1 MALPNLTRDQAV
13 ERAALITVDSYQIIL
28 DVTDGNGAP
37 GERTF
42 RSTTTVV
49 FDALPGAD
57 TVIDISAH
65 TVRRASL
72 NDQDLDV
79 SGYDEAAGIPLRGL
93 AQRNVVVVDA
103 DCHYSNTG
111 EGLHR
116 FVDPVDGETYLYSQF
131 ETADAKRMFACF
143 DQPDLK
149 ATFDVRVTAPAHW
162 KVISNGAPLAAA
174 NGVHTFATTPR
185 MSTYLVALIAGPYAA
200 WTDTYID
207 DHGEIPLGI
216 YCRASLA
223 EYMDAERLF
232 TQTKQG
238 FGFYHKHFGL
248 PYAFGKY
255 DQLFVPEFN
264 AGAMENA
271 GAVTFLEDY
280 VFRSKV
286 TRASYERRAETVL
299 HEMAHMWF
307 GDLVTMTWWDDLWL
321 NESFATFASV
331 LCQSEATE
339 FTEAWTTFATVE
351 KSWAYRQDQLP
362 STRVTA
368 PAHWKVISNGAP
380 LAAANGVHT
389 FATTPRMSTYL
400 VALIAGPYAAWTDTY
415 IDDHGE
421 IPLGIYCRASLAE
434 YMDAERLFTQTKQGF
449 GFYHKH
455 FGLPYAFGKYDQLFV
470 PEFNAGAMENAGAVT
485 FLEDYVFRSKV
496 TRASYERRAE
506 TVLHEMAH
514 MWFGDLVTMTWWDDL
529 WLNESFATF
538 ASVLCQSE
546 ATEFT
551 EAWTTFATV
560 EKSWAYRQDQ
570 LPSTHPIAADI
581 PDLAAVEVNF
591 DGITYAKGASVL
603 KQLVAYVGLERFLA
617 GLRDYFRTHAFG
629 NASFDD
635 LLAAL
640 EKASGRDLSN
650 WGEQWLKTT
659 GLNTLRPDFEVDAE
673 GRFTRFAVTQS
684 GAAPGAGE
692 TRVHRLAV
700 GIYDDDGSKS
710 SGKLVRVHREE
721 LDVSGPITNVPALVG
736 VSRGKL
742 ILVNDDDLTYCSLRL
757 DERSLQT
764 ALDRIADIA
773 EPLPRTLV
781 WSAAWE
787 MTREAELRARDFV
800 SLVSGGV
807 HAETEVGVAQ
817 RLLLQAQTALGCY
830 AEPGWARERGWP
842 QFADRLLELAREAEP
857 GSDHQLAYINSLCSS
872 VLSPRH
878 VQTLGAL
885 LEGEPAACG
894 LAGLAVDTD
903 LRWRIV
909 TALATAGAIDADG
922 PETPRID
929 AEVQRDPTA
938 AGKRHAAQARAAR
951 PQFVVKDEAF
961 TTVVEDDTLAN
972 ATGRAMIA
980 GIAAPGQGELLK
992 PFARRY
998 FQAIPGVWARR
1009 SSEVAQSVV
1018 IGLYPHWDIS
1028 EQGITAAEEFLS
1040 DPEVPPA
1047 LRRLVLEGQAAV
1059 QRSLRARNFDA
1070 DG

>member
-13 ERAALITVDSYQIIL
+13 ERAALITVDSYQIDL
-28 DVTDGNGAP
+28 DITDGNGAP

-42 RSTTTVV
+42 RSTTTVE
-49 FDALPGAD
+49 FDALAGGD
-57 TVIDISAH
+57 TVIDIAAE
-65 TVRRASL
+65 TVRSASL
-72 NDQDLDV
+72 NGHELDV
-79 SGYDEAAGIPLRGL
+79 SGYDESIGIPLRGL
-93 AQRNVVVVDA
+93 ADHNVLVVDA
-103 DCHYSNTG
+103 DCRYSNTG

-116 FVDPVDGETYLYSQF
+116 FVDPVDDETYLYSQF

-149 ATFDVRVTAPAHW
+149 ATFDIRVTAPRHW
-162 KVISNGAPLAAA
+162 RVVSNGACTSVTENGASAA
-174 NGVHTFATTPR
+174 HTFATTPR
-185 MSTYLVALIAGPYAA
+185 MSTYLVALVAGPYAVWGDA
-200 WTDTYID
+200 YTDE
-207 DHGEIPLGI
+207 HGDIPLGI

-223 EYMDAERLF
+223 QHMDAERLF
-232 TQTKQG
+232 SQTKQG

-339 FTEAWTTFATVE
+339 F
-351 KSWAYRQDQLP
+351 K
-362 STRVTA
+362 
-368 PAHWKVISNGAP
+368 
-380 LAAANGVHT
+380 
-389 FATTPRMSTYL
+389 
-400 VALIAGPYAAWTDTY
+400 
-415 IDDHGE
+415 
-421 IPLGIYCRASLAE
+421 
-434 YMDAERLFTQTKQGF
+434 
-449 GFYHKH
+449 
-455 FGLPYAFGKYDQLFV
+455 
-470 PEFNAGAMENAGAVT
+470 
-485 FLEDYVFRSKV
+485 
-496 TRASYERRAE
+496 
-506 TVLHEMAH
+506 
-514 MWFGDLVTMTWWDDL
+514 
-529 WLNESFATF
+529 
-538 ASVLCQSE
+538 
-546 ATEFT
+546 

-570 LPSTHPIAADI
+570 LPSTHPIAAEI

-603 KQLVAYVGLERFLA
+603 KQLVAYVGLEHFLA

-629 NASFDD
+629 NATFDD
-635 LLAAL
+635 LLSAL
-640 EKASGRDLSN
+640 VKASGRDLSN
-650 WGEQWLKTT
+650 WGQQWLKTT
-659 GLNTLRPDFEVDAE
+659 GLNTLRPDFDVDTD
-673 GRFTRFAVTQS
+673 GKFTRFAVTQS

-692 TRVHRLAV
+692 TRVHRVAI
-700 GIYDDDGSKS
+700 GIYDSDVSDG

-721 LDVSGPITNVPALVG
+721 LDIDGPETEVPALVG

-757 DERSLQT
+757 DAESLRT
-764 ALDRIADIA
+764 ALERIADIT

-800 SLVSGGV
+800 ALVSGGIN
-807 HAETEVGVAQ
+807 AETEVGVAQ
-817 RLLLQAQTALGCY
+817 RLLLQAQTALGSY
-830 AEPGWARERGWP
+830 AEPGWAREHGWP
-842 QFADRLLELAREAEP
+842 QYADRLLELARAAAP
-857 GSDHQLAYINSLCSS
+857 ASDHQLAFVNTLCTS

-878 VQTLGAL
+878 VETLAAL
-885 LEGEPAACG
+885 LDGDPAELG
-894 LAGLAVDTD
+894 LAGVNVDTD

-909 TALATAGAIDADG
+909 SALAAAGAIDADG
-922 PETPRID
+922 PATPRID
-929 AEVQRDPTA
+929 AEAQRDATA
-938 AGKRHAAQARAAR
+938 AGKRHSAQAAAAR
-951 PQFVVKDEAF
+951 PQFDVKEQAF

-972 ATGRAMIA
+972 ITARAIIA

-992 PFARRY
+992 PFTARY
-998 FQAIPGVWARR
+998 FATIPGVWARR
-1009 SSEVAQSVV
+1009 SSEVAQTVV
-1018 IGLYPHWDIS
+1018 IGLYPYWDIS
-1028 EQGITAAEEFLS
+1028 DAAIAAADEFLAAPES
-1040 DPEVPPA
+1040 EVPPA

-1059 QRSLRARNFDA
+1059 KRALRARRFDA
-1070 DG
+1070 DDSN